1 MVSYEVC
8 YVYGQRYVDYEYGP
22 FNSRLHLWDF
32 NPNVRRPSRA
42 PAKPSKPPPLNRNE
56 KSRKRL
62 ISFGPYRDMSSSHR
76 EGVPEEARPGVSP
89 MNQYAFLPFMENGTS
104 VFKDK
109 DIFVH
114 EKVESSLPFRR
125 TTGRVNLPQLAGIML
140 DDERIYMLEVRSS
153 VIVAFKSH

>member
-1 MVSYEVC
+1 MPYEVC

-22 FNSRLHLWDF
+22 LYSRLHLWDF
-32 NPNVRRPSRA
+32 NPNVRRPSRT

-62 ISFGPYRDMSSSHR
+62 MSFGPYRDVSSSRR
-76 EGVPEEARPGVSP
+76 EGGLDEDKPGVTP
-89 MNQYAFLPFMENGTS
+89 MNQYASLPFVETGIS

-125 TTGRVNLPQLAGIML
+125 TTGRANLPQLAGVML

-153 VIVAFKSH
+153 VIVALKSH